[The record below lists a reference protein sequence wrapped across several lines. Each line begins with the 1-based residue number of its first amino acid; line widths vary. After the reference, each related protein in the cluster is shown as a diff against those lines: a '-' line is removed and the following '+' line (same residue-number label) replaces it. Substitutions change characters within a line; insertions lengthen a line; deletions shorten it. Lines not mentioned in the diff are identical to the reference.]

1 MDEVIIQYLKQK
13 YNLLIGDLSAERIL
27 QGFDSTSATG
37 DKASIE
43 VKGRDLVSG
52 LPKTLAISSI
62 EIRKAL
68 DLPH

>member
-1 MDEVIIQYLKQK
+1 MNEAIIQYLKQK

-27 QGFDSTSATG
+27 QVINSTSATG

-52 LPKTLAISSI
+52 LPKSLAINSI